1 MAFET
6 KGMESRF
13 HAELN
18 LGAAAAMTIDA
29 VVEPSAI
36 GKIMM
41 ASQTIDGCVLA
52 VIKVQ
57 RQCVSAAKQGFAQ
70 LSEAVARDK
79 RNERKGC
86 HSSDADDESGMA
98 TEH

>member
-1 MAFET
+1 MTGLTARHWAVAFQLRGGIAMAFET

-41 ASQTIDGCVLA
+41 ASQTIDG
-52 VIKVQ
+52 
-57 RQCVSAAKQGFAQ
+57 
-70 LSEAVARDK
+70 
-79 RNERKGC
+79 
-86 HSSDADDESGMA
+86 
-98 TEH
+98 